1 MADEDV
7 LTRLMRGL
15 ETKKTL
21 YHVKDYPGVELKQ
34 LNHYVKKLGPLVN
47 PVFDE
52 QSAFFIDEG
61 RFIPY
66 RMVAYGNEKVA
77 AEIGAQLRNWSKCSG
92 EGVRYCL
99 DDNGDVQCSGNSV
112 WRDLDGGDV
121 LPGFRIRS
129 VVLEMALNQDLG
141 SSSEEEVDF
150 ACPERGCTKRFR
162 SRGAWTAHAE
172 WHREERA
179 IAKYLES

>member
-1 MADEDV
+1 MKTLLIMAVVLSAVLDLLLPIEWVSMIFLSLEAVDATMRVFRYAAASTIPFLLIGVCRFFSVDV

-66 RMVAYGNEKVA
+66 RMVVYGNEKVA

-92 EGVRYCL
+92 EGVR
-99 DDNGDVQCSGNSV
+99 VTTS
-112 WRDLDGGDV
+112 
-121 LPGFRIRS
+121 
-129 VVLEMALNQDLG
+129 
-141 SSSEEEVDF
+141 
-150 ACPERGCTKRFR
+150 
-162 SRGAWTAHAE
+162 
-172 WHREERA
+172 
-179 IAKYLES
+179 

>member
-1 MADEDV
+1 MLLKNMKTLLIMAVV
-7 LTRLMRGL
+7 LSAVLDLLLPIEWVSMIFLSLEAVDATMRVFRYAAASTIPFLLIGVCRFFS
-15 ETKKTL
+15 TL

-66 RMVAYGNEKVA
+66 RMVVYGNEKVA

-92 EGVRYCL
+92 EGVR
-99 DDNGDVQCSGNSV
+99 VTTS
-112 WRDLDGGDV
+112 
-121 LPGFRIRS
+121 
-129 VVLEMALNQDLG
+129 
-141 SSSEEEVDF
+141 
-150 ACPERGCTKRFR
+150 
-162 SRGAWTAHAE
+162 
-172 WHREERA
+172 
-179 IAKYLES
+179 